1 MSLPREHYAN
11 ARFVTKLETIEKRL
25 IRMEKALTEILARL
39 EEKENKNKK
48 SVDK

>member
-1 MSLPREHYAN
+1 MALPREHYAN
-11 ARFVTKLETIEKRL
+11 SRFVVKLDSIEKRL
-25 IRMEKALTEILARL
+25 MRVEKALNEILARL

>member
-25 IRMEKALTEILARL
+25 IRMEKVLTEMLARL
-39 EEKENKNKK
+39 EEKEKQATK
-48 SVDK
+48 